1 MTKEYEG
8 LSKRAIKLLSSDEN
22 LNVDWKSNI
31 IGVHVEDIVAFANSK
46 NGGSILVGVVETND
60 IEDKQ
65 TSKIIGCPI
74 TDDNKMKIL
83 SKAQNCRP
91 TIDIEIIEE
100 KTLKNSFYRLE
111 IPSGPN
117 KPYCTQKGEYK
128 IRDDGN
134 NKVLDPKNLLSIF
147 LENESSE
154 FINRFK
160 KASED
165 LETVLNNVSDDVKEA
180 QMKLDDLL
188 PSIDQLEEYVYLSDE
203 ILGKIN
209 ELEKEVGNIYN
220 MSSENS
226 KRIYS
231 LIEHLEVEDPI
242 LIEHKDRVKWL
253 INKDFENGKELDKS
267 YLKNLQ
273 NYYNQYKAEFIESCY
288 NEYLKELKEK

>member
-22 LNVDWKSNI
+22 LDVDWKKNI
-31 IGVHVEDIVAFANSK
+31 KGLHGGDIVAFANSK
-46 NGGSILVGVVETND
+46 NGGSILVGVDEIND
-60 IEDKQ
+60 SEGKQ

-74 TDDNKMKIL
+74 TDNNKLQIL
-83 SKAQNCRP
+83 SKAQNCLP
-91 TIDIEIIEE
+91 PVDIEIIEE

-134 NKVLDPKNLLSIF
+134 NKVLHPKNLLSIF
-147 LENESSE
+147 LETESNE
-154 FINRFK
+154 FINRFR
-160 KASED
+160 KASEE
-165 LETVLNNVSDDVKEA
+165 LETVLSNVSDDVIEA

-188 PSIDQLEEYVYLSDE
+188 PSIDQLEDYAYLSDE
-203 ILGKIN
+203 ILGKVN
-209 ELEKEVGNIYN
+209 ELEKEVGNIYS
-220 MSSENS
+220 MSSESS

-231 LIEHLEVEDPI
+231 LIEHLKVEDPI

-253 INKDFENGKELDKS
+253 INKDFKNGKELDKT

-273 NYYNQYKAEFIESCY
+273 NYYNQYKSEFIESCY
-288 NEYLKELKEK
+288 NEYLKELNEK